1 MSFEH
6 KFVSQIPEV
15 LESNILY
22 VCLPYDTCIHRCA
35 CGCGEEVVTPL
46 SPHDWK
52 LTYNGE
58 TVSLYPSIGN
68 WSFACKSHYW
78 IKAGRISWAGLM
90 TVSEIQEGRD
100 RDFQNKK
107 AAYEEA
113 EDLSNWYDRF
123 LGLLRIWF

>member
-1 MSFEH
+1 MIFEH

-22 VCLPYDTCIHRCA
+22 VCLPYDICIHQCA

-58 TVSLYPSIGN
+58 TISLYPSIGN
-68 WSFACKSHYW
+68 WSFTCKSHYW
-78 IKAGRISWAGLM
+78 IKSSRISWAGLM
-90 TVSEIQEGRD
+90 TNSEIQKARD

-107 AAYEEA
+107 ATYGEVK
-113 EDLSNWYDRF
+113 DSSNWYNKILD
-123 LGLLRIWF
+123 LLRVWF